1 MTPCM
6 KDFPSWPS
14 DRIAAIKHKVISYFG
29 EIPGKFQYLLPKTI
43 VFVIYL
49 VTIRL
54 VDNTVFRVYHKIL
67 PNTFTILLYLFI
79 ILTLRI
85 RTRTLS
91 SSHIILDLFSERV
104 SDILQ
109 NNILT
114 ERS

>member
-1 MTPCM
+1 M
-6 KDFPSWPS
+6 KDFPSWPR
-14 DRIAAIKHKVISYFG
+14 DRIAAMKRKVIRYFG
-29 EIPGKFQYLLPKTI
+29 EIPGEFQYLLPKTI

-54 VDNTVFRVYHKIL
+54 VDNAVFRVYHKIL
-67 PNTFTILLYLFI
+67 PKVLPNTFTIMLYLFI

-85 RTRTLS
+85 RIRT
-91 SSHIILDLFSERV
+91 IILDLFSERA